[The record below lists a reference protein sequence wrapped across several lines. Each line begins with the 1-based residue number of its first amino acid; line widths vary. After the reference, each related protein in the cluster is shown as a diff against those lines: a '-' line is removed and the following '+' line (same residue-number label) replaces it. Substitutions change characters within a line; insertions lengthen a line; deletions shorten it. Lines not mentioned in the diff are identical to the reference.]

1 MVENARKAL
10 SAALLRPHPFVA
22 YRRDS
27 DRDRDRG
34 SKMRRRNPY

>member
-22 YRRDS
+22 YRRD
-27 DRDRDRG
+27 RDRG